1 MSEKYPGEFFGGVIH
16 SYTRAQAIADGV
28 LVDVT
33 EMAKEAGFRW
43 PVAITRTA
51 WEDCV
56 AWSEEDC
63 ERQVH
68 QDESG
73 RTWDVLYMAIHAMR
87 LAVSN
92 ARRGVPQDP
101 SLLFYELDRVPRD
114 GKSVRP
120 RKARLKLVAG
130 PGDNGE
136 PVITIMLPNED

>member
-1 MSEKYPGEFFGGVIH
+1 MNDLRDIFGDVIF

-33 EMAKEAGFRW
+33 ETAKEAGFRW

-56 AWSEEDC
+56 AWSDEDC
-63 ERQVH
+63 ERQVY

-73 RTWDVLYMAIHAMR
+73 RLWDILF
-87 LAVSN
+87 LASN
-92 ARRGVPQDP
+92 AIRIASAKIIAFQENPAQII
-101 SLLFYELDRVPRD
+101 YELYRVPRD

-120 RKARLKLVAG
+120 VMTKLKLIAG
-130 PGDNGE
+130 PGDNAE

>member
-1 MSEKYPGEFFGGVIH
+1 MNDLSDILGDVIY

-33 EMAKEAGFRW
+33 ETAKEAGFRW

-56 AWSEEDC
+56 AWSDEDS
-63 ERQVH
+63 ERQAH

-73 RTWDVLYMAIHAMR
+73 RLWDILSMAINAIR
-87 LAVSN
+87 LAASN
-92 ARRGVPQDP
+92 ARKGVPQDP
-101 SLLFYELDRVPRD
+101 SLMLFELYRVPRD
-114 GKSVRP
+114 GKSIRP
-120 RKARLKLVAG
+120 QLTRLKLVAG
-130 PGDNGE
+130 PGDDAE

>member
-1 MSEKYPGEFFGGVIH
+1 MNDLRDIFGDVIF
-16 SYTRAQAIADGV
+16 SYTRAQAITDGV

-33 EMAKEAGFRW
+33 ETAKEAGFRW

-56 AWSEEDC
+56 TWSDEDC

-73 RTWDVLYMAIHAMR
+73 RLWDILTMAIHAIR
-87 LAVSN
+87 LAASN
-92 ARRGVPQDP
+92 ARKGVPQDL
-101 SLLFYELDRVPRD
+101 SLMFFELYRVPRD
-114 GKSVRP
+114 GESTRP
-120 RKARLKLVAG
+120 QLTRLKIVAG